1 MCENDTV
8 VSDDGD
14 TERFKTAFYRF
25 LEIYPASTDDAAW
38 LKLARGEPVRAVLWS
53 RPAADAF
60 RTFLA
65 DYRLH
70 RQQTP
75 RFVRFD
81 DLRP

>member
-8 VSDDGD
+8 VADDGD

-25 LEIYPASTDDAAW
+25 LETRPAPAHEAAR
-38 LKLARGEPVRAVLWS
+38 LKLTPGEPVRAVFWS
-53 RPAADAF
+53 RMAADAF
-60 RTFLA
+60 RSFLA

-70 RQQTP
+70 RQHMP

>member
-1 MCENDTV
+1 MYEIDTV
-8 VSDDGD
+8 VVDDGD

-25 LEIYPASTDDAAW
+25 LEINPAPSSDSAW
-38 LKLARGEPVRAVLWS
+38 LKLAQGEPVRAVLWS
-53 RPAADAF
+53 DEAADAF

-70 RQQTP
+70 RQQTL

-81 DLRP
+81 DLRQ

>member
-1 MCENDTV
+1 MCENETV
-8 VSDDGD
+8 VADDGD

-25 LEIYPASTDDAAW
+25 LEINAAPAGDAAW
-38 LKLARGEPVRAVLWS
+38 LKLAQGEPVRAVLWS
-53 RPAADAF
+53 RMAADAF

-70 RQQTP
+70 RQHSP
-75 RFVRFD
+75 RFVCSD